1 MLETRDLVKH
11 YQVAREVVH
20 AVDGVSL
27 SIEPGEF
34 VALYG
39 PSGSGKSTL
48 LDLIAGFQAPDA
60 GQVIVDGRDIATFSE
75 KEHAH
80 YLLQVVGIVGDL
92 NELMPAARARENAAL
107 KLLRTNPRNAMRSI
121 EHLLTELGLGERMD
135 QPTNKLSMGER
146 QRVMIAR
153 ALATEPRLVLADEPT
168 GNLDTRRSRE
178 ILEQLRTLCASR
190 DMALLLATHD
200 PQAVAFADCA
210 YELRDGSLHEY
221 SPDDVFVRPGDAAAL
236 HADER

>member
-11 YQVAREVVH
+11 YTIARETVS

-27 SIEPGEF
+27 TIDAGEF

-60 GQVIVDGRDIATFSE
+60 GQVIVDGRDIATFSQ

-80 YLLQVVGIVGDL
+80 YLLQTVGIIGNLD
-92 NELMPAARARENAAL
+92 ELMPAALARENAAL
-107 KLLRTNPRNAMRSI
+107 KLLRSNPRHATEQI
-121 EHLLTELGLGERMD
+121 EPLLTELGLAERMN

-146 QRVMIAR
+146 QRVLIAR

-168 GNLDTRRSRE
+168 GNLDTRRSSE
-178 ILEQLRTLCASR
+178 ILDQLRNLCRSR

-200 PQAVAFADCA
+200 PQAVEFADRA
-210 YELRDGSLHEY
+210 HTLRDGRLHDY
-221 SPDDVFVRPGDAAAL
+221 NPDEMFVRPGRASAAQ
-236 HADER
+236 HDEQ